1 MRTANLWKPKGCGKK
16 CTSHFEQISVI
27 YQADVGQFGCF
38 PSYTPAFTVWRRG
51 WGRQNSARSRHDATC
66 GKDWCPRFVRKL
78 GCPLAG
84 LLCFDKFAI
93 ICSCFEANLGN
104 PTDPAIHEMRPL
116 STQTMGEHH
125 GHQELWVQRPYTYT
139 VLHNHIDSH
148 KFQRNGRKNLCFWL
162 NHRGRFARVYGPS
175 LGMLGTYMVSQI
187 TNRAIVV
194 KNTVIRMLVFKCSP
208 VPIILANLKTS
219 W

>member
-1 MRTANLWKPKGCGKK
+1 MP
-16 CTSHFEQISVI
+16 
-27 YQADVGQFGCF
+27 
-38 PSYTPAFTVWRRG
+38 
-51 WGRQNSARSRHDATC
+51 RSKTFHLD
-66 GKDWCPRFVRKL
+66 
-78 GCPLAG
+78 PL
-84 LLCFDKFAI
+84 C
-93 ICSCFEANLGN
+93 GN

-139 VLHNHIDSH
+139 ILYNHIDSH

-175 LGMLGTYMVSQI
+175 LGMLGTYMVSKI

-194 KNTVIRMLVFKCSP
+194 KNTLKDAGFQVFTSP
-208 VPIILANLKTS
+208 HHLGKS
-219 W
+219 